1 MTKIVRMILAVAM
14 LQTAIA
20 ATAADEN
27 WSLQDLMQTMAQ
39 IDSFKANFE
48 EIKDFA
54 FFTDAVKVNGLLS
67 YTKPSYLKREVHSP
81 YREVT
86 IIEDDIIHI
95 ERERT
100 GDNDNSQ
107 QQRLSIDIH
116 PAVRTLIESIR
127 ATFAGD
133 LKVLEKYYKL
143 ALAGDESA
151 WHLILHPQQDQVIE
165 YVRQVEIF
173 GAGREVNKI
182 ITIEADDSESEITIV
197 DIVFD

>member
-1 MTKIVRMILAVAM
+1 MTRIVQIIFALTLLQIAGVAK
-14 LQTAIA
+14 ANE
-20 ATAADEN
+20 D
-27 WSLQDLMQTMAQ
+27 WSLEELMQTMGE
-39 IDSFKANFE
+39 INSFTAGFE

-54 FFTDAVKVNGLLS
+54 FFTDAVKVTGSLS
-67 YTKPSYLKREVHSP
+67 YTKPSYLKREVTSP
-81 YREVT
+81 HQEVT
-86 IIEDDIIHI
+86 IIEDDIIRI

-100 GDNDNSQ
+100 GDNDNTQKQ
-107 QQRLSIDIH
+107 QLSIDVH

-133 LKVLEKYYKL
+133 IEVLQKYYQL
-143 ALAGDESA
+143 TFDGDENA
-151 WHLILHPQQDQVIE
+151 WHLVLDPQQDQVAE

-173 GAGREVNKI
+173 GSGREVNKI